1 MKTFVYVYKT
11 PDSRILTKKVKA
23 NNLDEATSHLK
34 KRNIT
39 PISIKAEGYN
49 LWYELNKPTTVTSD
63 EIVAFSQLFS
73 GCIRSGLKIKESLNL
88 LSKQLKNKLLT
99 EKLAEIIINL
109 EGGASL
115 SDAFNKHIDVFPKFY
130 PMVLKA
136 GEASGNLAEVLDYIS
151 GFLETTN
158 NIKKQ
163 VQGIITYPLIVS
175 VMGAG
180 LLGLILVFVAPTF
193 KEVFSSAEKA
203 LPLPTQILFGLS
215 DYVIFNYHIILGT
228 IFGIIAILYG
238 IYRTPKGK
246 RFFHIL
252 ALQFPISGVITKQII
267 LLRFL
272 GCFDILI
279 NNDVPMTQALVVLED
294 AITNI
299 RIKEIITD
307 MRKDVARGLPLSG
320 PLVENKAIISPMIS
334 YTIAMGEKAG
344 NLGTSVNRITN
355 FVQKELEF
363 SMKKLS
369 SRIDP
374 IITLFLG
381 SVVLFIAVSIYLPI
395 FDLMAQ

>member
-163 VQGIITYPLIVS
+163 VQGIITYPLILS

>member
-1 MKTFVYVYKT
+1 MKTFVYIYKT

-49 LWYELNKPTTVTSD
+49 IWYELTKPTTVTSD
-63 EIVAFSQLFS
+63 EVVAFSQLFS
-73 GCIRSGLKIKESLNL
+73 GCIRSGLKIKESLTL

-99 EKLAEIIINL
+99 EKLAEIIISL

-115 SDAFNKHIDVFPKFY
+115 SDAFNKHIDIFPKFY
-130 PMVLKA
+130 PMVIKA
-136 GEASGNLAEVLDYIS
+136 GEASGNLADVLDYIS

-163 VQGIITYPLIVS
+163 VQGIITYPLIVTI
-175 VMGAG
+175 MGAG
-180 LLGLILVFVAPTF
+180 LLGLILIFVAPTF

-215 DYVIFNYHIILGT
+215 DFILFNYHIILGT
-228 IFGIIAILYG
+228 IFGIIAIIYG
-238 IYRTPKGK
+238 VYRSPKGK
-246 RFFHIL
+246 RLFHIL
-252 ALQFPISGVITKQII
+252 ELHFPISGAITKQII

-299 RIKEIITD
+299 RVKEIITE

-320 PLVENKAIISPMIS
+320 PLVENKTIISPMIS

-344 NLGTSVNRITN
+344 NLGLSVNRITN
-355 FVQKELEF
+355 FVKKELEF

-369 SRIDP
+369 SRIEP